1 MMFGYSPEVSQ
12 ALLSPAAVHADLIV
26 ALVTLGAVVVFAL
39 GVYLGSQD
47 ARTSSKTSAKK
58 SA

>member
-1 MMFGYSPEVSQ
+1 MMFGYSPAVSQ
-12 ALLSPAAVHADLIV
+12 ALLTPQALHADLIT

-39 GVYLGSQD
+39 GVYLG
-47 ARTSSKTSAKK
+47 ARETQSSYKTSAKK